1 MKNCL
6 LKFIKNKFYCNVTD
20 NKISKNKTALNL
32 NINDVVSTHVFT
44 ILTMAVNQHQKLRNI
59 FSPN

>member
-1 MKNCL
+1 MKNYL

-32 NINDVVSTHVFT
+32 NINDVVSTHVLT